1 MVIALLELAS
11 MMEVEI
17 TAILVLIARTGNS
30 EILWLVLVVQAQSK
44 LQQYITQRF
53 PSLLY

>member
-17 TAILVLIARTGNS
+17 TAILVLIARTRNS

-44 LQQYITQRF
+44 LQQYI
-53 PSLLY
+53 SIEK